1 MITRRIKKQSGPL
14 SAFLLALLLP
24 FITGLFSG
32 ASVFARTLY
41 VKPSSEVVVR
51 TGQGNDYKIVAMVK
65 DGASV
70 EFIEEGDDYT
80 KIRLANGKEGWL
92 LKRFLSNEPPLGEIV
107 ASLRAEKKEM
117 KQRQTELVRKL
128 EEVTSTLSRTEAERD
143 SVLTERDQI
152 RTSFR
157 TLQQDTSDVVKI
169 KNDRLK
175 TAKENEL
182 LLQKLAAVEQENKSL
197 QKDDAIKWFLAGGG
211 VLLLGMLLGMM
222 FGKSRKKKSTLL

>member
-1 MITRRIKKQSGPL
+1 M
-14 SAFLLALLLP
+14 
-24 FITGLFSG
+24 
-32 ASVFARTLY
+32 FARTLY